1 MNKPYVIDACALINA
16 CHNYSMTSQFF
27 SRVWEIFDEMI
38 SKGELIS
45 SSEVMDELKDDK
57 LYAWAKQHR
66 ECFLPLD
73 KFVQDK
79 TREILKRYPKLI
91 QMKSVHNSNAD
102 PFLIATAIV
111 KEGTLVTDERLGNE
125 TQGQVKIPNVCR
137 NENIPCINLQQFIAL
152 ILP

>member
-1 MNKPYVIDACALINA
+1 MTKPYIIDACALINA

-27 SRVWEIFDEMI
+27 SRVWKIFDDMI

-45 SSEVMDELKDDK
+45 SSEVLDELREDK
-57 LYAWAKQHR
+57 LAAWAKQHK

-73 KFVQDK
+73 KTIQEKATEV
-79 TREILKRYPKLI
+79 LKRYPKLI
-91 QMKSVHNSNAD
+91 QMRSVRNSNAD

-111 KEGTLVTDERLGNE
+111 NEGTLVTDERLGNE
-125 TQGQVKIPNVCR
+125 SQGQIKIPNVCR
-137 NENIPCINLQQFIAL
+137 NESIPCINLQEFISL